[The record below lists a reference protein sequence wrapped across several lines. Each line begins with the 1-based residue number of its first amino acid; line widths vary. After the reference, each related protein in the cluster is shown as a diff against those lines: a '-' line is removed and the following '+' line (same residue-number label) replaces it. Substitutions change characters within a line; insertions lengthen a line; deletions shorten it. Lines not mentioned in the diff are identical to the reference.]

1 METRVGA
8 EVSQQGT
15 STIITEDHIE
25 ETEAGAEG
33 ATYSGLDFMNPYNHT
48 NNSLKCKRIM

>member
-1 METRVGA
+1 METKVGA
-8 EVSQQGT
+8 EVSLQGT